1 MTRLIWGYKII
12 FGILNIMKYKNFG
25 ILLAVIAGIL
35 IWQAFFI
42 IKSEPEQ
49 SVSSPEIVVDTQ
61 QSAGDVSVEINYL
74 SGKSGETNIVFEISL
89 NTHSVD
95 LDDID
100 FQKAVVLQKGGQTF
114 APSKVENSGSGHHR
128 SAELSFPGVGVPLK
142 IVFLGTAEI
151 EKKELEFKELPATS
165 FYLP

>member
-1 MTRLIWGYKII
+1 MGYKII
-12 FGILNIMKYKNFG
+12 FEILNIMKYKNFG
-25 ILLAVIAGIL
+25 IGLAVITGIL

-74 SGKSGETNIVFEISL
+74 SGKSDESKIVFEISL

-100 FQKAVVLQKGGQTF
+100 FQKAVVMEKDGQTF
-114 APSKVENSGSGHHR
+114 IPLDVEISGSGHHR

-142 IVFLGTAEI
+142 IVFLGSKEI
-151 EKKELEFKELPATS
+151 EKKEFEFIELPATS
-165 FYLP
+165 SYSP